1 MNKKCLN
8 RIAPVYRRAGLNMNY
23 AWLYTVSMEIRTYS
37 TMVWSRTYPCN
48 PLININNHGLQAV
61 DKNKQDT
68 TRASALNI
76 PILFV
81 SSVTGEGG

>member
-8 RIAPVYRRAGLNMNY
+8 RIAPVYRQAGLNMNY

-61 DKNKQDT
+61 DKKKQT
-68 TRASALNI
+68 SSGASA
-76 PILFV
+76 PDILC
-81 SSVTGEGG
+81 